1 MFIHIYEHNVM
12 RPVSLATEQLIG
24 KLHKSEDVLIAS
36 TLLVVKA
43 KDTFWNAKH
52 ILSSS
57 I

>member
-1 MFIHIYEHNVM
+1 MFIYIYEHNVM
-12 RPVSLATEQLIG
+12 RAVSLATEQLIG

-43 KDTFWNAKH
+43 KDTFWNTMH